1 MEIIDIPLH
10 TSHLFVMCG
19 GAGEFLSEP
28 LSLPRELRFK
38 DKLAKGVAC

>member
-28 LSLPRELRFK
+28 LSLPREQ